1 MTLVRVKTRVIKYC
15 LFFKNRGTFI
25 FHPCVVMICVS
36 EGFLDTP
43 KNLDPKI
50 YFDIN

>member
-1 MTLVRVKTRVIKYC
+1 
-15 LFFKNRGTFI
+15 
-25 FHPCVVMICVS
+25 MICVS

-50 YFDIN
+50 YFDINWSLDRSVEMVYV